1 MTAIINDIRDMLKRM
16 QVKQLNQIEIISQLQ
31 KMHPQRYSNR
41 GLTKDNILET
51 LNHYKKLQVV
61 YIDPENN
68 VVFL

>member
-1 MTAIINDIRDMLKRM
+1 M
-16 QVKQLNQIEIISQLQ
+16 Q
-31 KMHPQRYSNR
+31 PQRYNNR
-41 GLTKDNILET
+41 GFTKDNILET